1 MQLPVNLQSNI
12 TLNKVR
18 GIQVQKGRSSIHLLF
33 PIPQIYVQTYFV
45 QEGSEEA
52 RPSGD
57 NRTVWEELNMDALM
71 TSTRG
76 NEGGKK
82 QPQDGYSRIMESA
95 SPSPS
100 FSCQAQQTFP
110 LQCLWTFFLSLH
122 PRPLTTSPQ
131 HCCNASQLT
140 LPPNFLFSFT
150 DLSPISRLLIELS
163 RCNFY
168 VGELSVISFTH

>member
-18 GIQVQKGRSSIHLLF
+18 GVQVQKGRPGIHLPF
-33 PIPQIYVQTYFV
+33 PIPHIYFQTSFV

-52 RPSGD
+52 MPSGE
-57 NRTVWEELNMDALM
+57 NRTVWEELIMDALL
-71 TSTRG
+71 TPTRG

-82 QPQDGYSRIMESA
+82 QPQDGDSRIVESA
-95 SPSPS
+95 PPSPS

-110 LQCLWTFFLSLH
+110 LQRLWTFFLSLH

-131 HCCNASQLT
+131 HRCKASQLT